1 MVVLL
6 KIKIRIEGVPMQH
19 SLKAL
24 AAAVLMASLSTTTQ
38 AMPYSQ
44 LIIFGDSLSDS
55 GQFPDL
61 GSPLLGGNPT
71 GGIRFT
77 NRTGPNYLANNT
89 EYFDAVSTQR
99 LASMLGLQAL
109 PSTPLLPQV
118 LTGNPDGTNY
128 AVGGYRTD
136 QILASITAAN
146 GSVVNAGG
154 GNIRTRNG
162 YLVDVPR
169 VDPNALFYINGG
181 GNDVLQFVVTDQ
193 PSAATAVADLVAG
206 IRALQQAG
214 ARTIIVSDLP
224 DVGLTP
230 AGFGS
235 GFRSSWSTASGL
247 FNTELGTQ
255 LSALGG
261 NVIRLNFR
269 GLLDEVKSDL
279 AAFGFDPLVAQTD
292 VCFSGDSCLTDPT
305 WSIGG
310 LTPNPNKLMFNDG
323 VHPTGAVQQIS
334 ADYTYSILSA
344 PWQISLLPEMGMA
357 SLNGHQQQLRSE
369 WQADRGAW
377 QSQGQWRSFVA
388 VSGQRQQFE
397 EGAAVASGD
406 SQGLGVNLG
415 GSYRLDDNWRV
426 GVALGLQEQSL
437 EAGEADSEYDLSS
450 YLLSAFAQ
458 YQNDRVWAESSLSL
472 GLLDYSDLNR
482 QFALGITERS
492 EKGDTD
498 GQLWALSGRLGY
510 DLANAGTGWRVS
522 PFVSADY
529 ARVDVDGYRE
539 SGSSSTSLNVEDQQ
553 RDSKRLGVGVQAN
566 YQLTPATQLFAE
578 IAREREF
585 EDDPRFLRMGLNSV
599 AGNTFE
605 LQGHTPASGQTLLNL
620 GVQHVLGNA
629 LKLNASYNFRGTTD
643 RQHGINL
650 GLSLDL

>member
-1 MVVLL
+1 
-6 KIKIRIEGVPMQH
+6 MQH
-19 SLKAL
+19 SMKAL
-24 AAAVLMASLSTTTQ
+24 AAAVLMASLATTTQ

-55 GQFPDL
+55 GQFPDT

-71 GGIRFT
+71 GGLRFT
-77 NRTGPNYLANNT
+77 NRTGPNYFNNNT
-89 EYFDAVSTQR
+89 EYYDAVSTQR

-109 PSTPLLPQV
+109 PSTPILPQA

-136 QILASITAAN
+136 QVLASITAAN

-154 GNIRTRNG
+154 GTIRTRNG

-169 VDPNALFYINGG
+169 VDSNALFYINGG
-181 GNDVLQFVVTDQ
+181 GNDVLQGIVNNQSTAA
-193 PSAATAVADLVAG
+193 SAAADLVAG
-206 IRALQQAG
+206 VAALQRAG

-224 DVGLTP
+224 DVGFTP
-230 AGFGS
+230 AGF
-235 GFRSSWSTASGL
+235 ASGNRATWSSASSF
-247 FNTELGTQ
+247 FNAELGSQ

-269 GLLDEVKSDL
+269 GLLTEVQSDL
-279 AAFGFDPLVAQTD
+279 AAFGFDSSITQTD
-292 VCFSGDSCLTDPT
+292 VCFNGGGGDCIADPT
-305 WSIGG
+305 WGIGG
-310 LTPNPNKLMFNDG
+310 TSPNPNRLMFNDG
-323 VHPTGAVQQIS
+323 VHPTAAVQQIS
-334 ADYTYSILSA
+334 ADYIYSIISA
-344 PWQISLLPEMGMA
+344 PWQISLLPEMAMA
-357 SLNGHQQQLRSE
+357 SLTGHQQQLRSE
-369 WQADRGAW
+369 WQADRGVW
-377 QSQGQWRSFVA
+377 QSAGQWRSFVA
-388 VSGQRQQFE
+388 ASGQRQQFE

-415 GSYRLDDNWRV
+415 GSFRLDENWRV

-437 EAGEADSEYDLSS
+437 EAGEADSEYDLRS

-458 YQNDRVWAESSLSL
+458 YQNDRAWADASLSL
-472 GLLDYSDLNR
+472 GHLDYSDLNR

-529 ARVDVDGYRE
+529 AKVDVDGYRE
-539 SGSSSTSLNVEDQQ
+539 RGTSSTSLNYEDQQ
-553 RDSKRLGVGVQAN
+553 RDSMRLGLGLQAS
-566 YQLTPATQLFAE
+566 YQLSPATQLFGE

-620 GVQHVLGNA
+620 GVQHVLGDA
-629 LKLNASYNFRGTTD
+629 LKLSASYNFRGTTD
-643 RQHGINL
+643 RQHGVNF
-650 GLSLDL
+650 GLSWDL

>member
-1 MVVLL
+1 
-6 KIKIRIEGVPMQH
+6 MQH
-19 SLKAL
+19 SLKVL

-71 GGIRFT
+71 GGVRFT

-109 PSTPLLPQV
+109 PSTPLLPQI

-136 QILASITAAN
+136 QILASITAVN
-146 GSVVNAGG
+146 GSVVDAGG

-169 VDPNALFYINGG
+169 VDPNAVFYINGG

-193 PSAATAVADLVAG
+193 ASAATAVADLVAG
-206 IRALQQAG
+206 VRALQQAG

-230 AGFGS
+230 RGLFPLPLFGLPL
-235 GFRSSWSTASGL
+235 GARSAYSNNSGL
-247 FNTELGTQ
+247 FNTELGIQ

-261 NVIRLNFR
+261 NVIRLNVR

-279 AAFGFDPLVAQTD
+279 AAFGFDPLVVQTD
-292 VCFSGDSCLTDPT
+292 VCFNGDGCTADPT
-305 WSIGG
+305 WGIGG
-310 LTPNPNKLMFNDG
+310 TSPNPDRLMFNDG

-334 ADYTYSILSA
+334 ADYIYSILSA
-344 PWQISLLPEMGMA
+344 PWQVSLLPEMAMA

-377 QSQGQWRSFVA
+377 QNAGQWRSFVA
-388 VSGQRQQFE
+388 ASGQRQQFE
-397 EGAAVASGD
+397 EGAATASGD
-406 SQGLGVNLG
+406 GQGLGVNFG
-415 GSYRLDDNWRV
+415 GSYRLDQNWRV
-426 GVALGLQEQSL
+426 GVALGLQEQRL
-437 EAGEADSEYDLSS
+437 ELGEADSEYDLRS
-450 YLLSAFAQ
+450 YLLSAFGQ
-458 YQNDRVWAESSLSL
+458 YQNNRVWADASVSV
-472 GLLDYSDLNR
+472 GQLDFSDLNR
-482 QFALGITERS
+482 QFDLGIAQRS
-492 EKGDTD
+492 EKGETD

-510 DLANAGTGWRVS
+510 DLANADTGWRVS

-539 SGSSSTSLNVEDQQ
+539 SGSSSTSLNFEDQQ
-553 RDSKRLGVGVQAN
+553 RDSKRLGVGLQAN
-566 YQLTPATQLFAE
+566 YQLTPATQLFGE

-585 EDDPRFLRMGLNSV
+585 EDDQRSLRMGLNSV
-599 AGNTFE
+599 ADNTFE

-629 LKLNASYNFRGTTD
+629 VKLNASYNFRGTTD
-643 RQHGINL
+643 RQHGVNF
-650 GLSLDL
+650 GLSWDL